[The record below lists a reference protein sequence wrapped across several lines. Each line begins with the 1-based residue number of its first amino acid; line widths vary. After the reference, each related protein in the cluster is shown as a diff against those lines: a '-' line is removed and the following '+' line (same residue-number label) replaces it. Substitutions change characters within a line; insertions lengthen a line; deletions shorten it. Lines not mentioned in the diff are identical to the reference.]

1 MFGYTNFMLST
12 FGLAASLSNLD
23 DKTMRGLYPP
33 PSVLLKSGA
42 PLAE

>member
-1 MFGYTNFMLST
+1 MLST